1 MRFANPQIIAHS
13 VWEGDACNVSLEKV
27 SNGGPMR
34 SHLVLCAALF
44 LSSCSSSSVTDSSP
58 APDPDVSAGSAPGC
72 YAVVLGAAPAPD
84 VYLPT
89 LIELTSD
96 PVPFFVEPGHFTV
109 REPGTAE
116 PRAPVSSW
124 TAGSTGTI
132 QLVLG
137 GGFTGYSFSLR
148 QEQGGWRGTGTYFA
162 DFGVQPMP
170 GPLPLELS
178 PRSCL

>member
-1 MRFANPQIIAHS
+1 
-13 VWEGDACNVSLEKV
+13 
-27 SNGGPMR
+27 MR

-58 APDPDVSAGSAPGC
+58 APDPDVSAGSVPGC

-89 LIELTSD
+89 LIELTSE
-96 PVPFFVEPGHFTV
+96 PVPFFVEPGPLTV
-109 REPGTAE
+109 REPATSE
-116 PRAPVSSW
+116 PRAPVSWW
-124 TAGSTGTI
+124 TPGSGGTI

-148 QEQGGWRGTGTYFA
+148 QEQDGWRGTGNYFA
-162 DFGVQPMP
+162 DFGVEPQP

-178 PRSCL
+178 PRSCP